1 MSEVNNYPG
10 PDLTKPHNFFAFVID
25 GEVVWKHML
34 YEELEQLT
42 AVYGS
47 NPTIVAIP
55 KELGE
60 QVAMGWKY
68 NGLTFS
74 AE

>member
-1 MSEVNNYPG
+1 MSEVNTYPG
-10 PDLTKPHNFFAFVID
+10 PDLTTPHNCFAFVID

-42 AVYGS
+42 AIYGS

-60 QVAMGWKY
+60 QVVMGWKFD
-68 NGLTFS
+68 GESFS

>member
-34 YEELEQLT
+34 YEELEQMT
-42 AVYGS
+42 AVYS
-47 NPTIVAIP
+47 SDPKVVIIP
-55 KELGE
+55 AELG
-60 QVAMGWKY
+60 QTVQMGWKY
-68 NGLTFS
+68 NGSTFS